1 MNNIE
6 DDDEDQFAEHDYL
19 IAEKMEYTRQLRD
32 AIWRLHGC
40 EAEYAGRDDVIED
53 FLDDDLYWS
62 GYVEIFRL
70 SGHPKAQRCYAWS
83 QFTGEEDGEIR
94 YVAILELPP
103 VDSPQA
109 AVRAAI
115 KAEMKSARKEFQ
127 KKRTRKPD
135 SGSTGYAGSAL
146 ISAFLCATFVSLW

>member
-1 MNNIE
+1 MNDIE
-6 DDDEDQFAEHDYL
+6 DDDDEDEFEDADSEFAEKL
-19 IAEKMEYTRQLRD
+19 EYTRQLKD
-32 AIWRLHGC
+32 AIFRLHGC
-40 EAEYAGRDDVIED
+40 ESEYAGRDDVIED

-103 VDSPQA
+103 VDSPHA

-127 KKRTRKPD
+127 KKRNKET
-135 SGSTGYAGSAL
+135 
-146 ISAFLCATFVSLW
+146 

>member
-1 MNNIE
+1 MNEI
-6 DDDEDQFAEHDYL
+6 DDNDEDEDSFADDYL
-19 IAEKMEYTRQLRD
+19 FAEKMEYLRPLQD
-32 AIWRLHGC
+32 AIRRLHGC

-53 FLDDDLYWS
+53 VTGPSVDDLYWS

-70 SGHPKAQRCYAWS
+70 HGHPKAKRCYAWS

-103 VDSPQA
+103 VDSPHA

-127 KKRTRKPD
+127 KKRNKDT
-135 SGSTGYAGSAL
+135 
-146 ISAFLCATFVSLW
+146 

>member
-6 DDDEDQFAEHDYL
+6 DDDEDQFGDYDYL

-40 EAEYAGRDDVIED
+40 ESEYGGRDDVIED
-53 FLDDDLYWS
+53 VTGPSVDDLYWS
-62 GYVEIFRL
+62 GYVEVFRL

-83 QFTGEEDGEIR
+83 QFTGEEDGEMR

-103 VDSPQA
+103 VDSPHA

-127 KKRTRKPD
+127 KKRNKET
-135 SGSTGYAGSAL
+135 
-146 ISAFLCATFVSLW
+146 